1 MVDPIVS
8 EYFRQLVK
16 KRTDNHRGFNDVE
29 TAKRAGEKGRATQKA
44 KREAQAKNEVN
55 QPAKKNS

>member
-16 KRTDNHRGFNDVE
+16 KRTDNHRGFNNVE
-29 TAKRAGEKGRATQKA
+29 TAKRAGEAGRATQKA
-44 KREAQAKNEVN
+44 NRE
-55 QPAKKNS
+55 KKKISETGTEE

>member
-16 KRTDNHRGFNDVE
+16 KRTDNHRGFNNPDV
-29 TAKRAGEKGRATQKA
+29 AKLAGQKGRETQRKNKEIKKA
-44 KREAQAKNEVN
+44 RENN
-55 QPAKKNS
+55 TI